1 MVNILVRLFSQEYLA
16 SWPTFFDELLA
27 LLSQG
32 PPMVDLFLRICL
44 TIDEE
49 IVARYILRTDQEASL
64 ATQIVT
70 LSALLV
76 TFLKAKPP
84 HTIMQKDKMR
94 EKDIER
100 IVEVWYQVLATF
112 YETHPDLVNLTLS
125 CIGTYACE
133 FPLSLRYI
141 HSAKTFMLTPPF
153 PLIFSQRGL
162 RSP

>member
-1 MVNILVRLFSQEYLA
+1 
-16 SWPTFFDELLA
+16 
-27 LLSQG
+27 
-32 PPMVDLFLRICL
+32 
-44 TIDEE
+44 
-49 IVARYILRTDQEASL
+49 
-64 ATQIVT
+64 
-70 LSALLV
+70 
-76 TFLKAKPP
+76 
-84 HTIMQKDKMR
+84 MR

-112 YETHPDLVNLTLS
+112 YETHPDLVNLALS
-125 CIGTYACE
+125 CIGAYACE